1 VAEPA
6 TGAGARR
13 PGAVGARGRAPV
25 ALTALV
31 AVAAVLLAGWWT
43 ARAFPPE
50 HDHDHG
56 SYADAI
62 PVAANEHEGR
72 LVPLRGVGVGACLN
86 DTAVVAGAVRVLSC
100 ASPHRFEVFGT
111 ADLDEPARPGG
122 EIARAEA
129 NLAACE
135 QRLRAGPLRAAAD
148 DVTTL
153 LDAVDDLSARPA
165 GRRVVCALGFND
177 FHQTVGNQGKRGS

>member
-1 VAEPA
+1 MAEPA
-6 TGAGARR
+6 AGAGARR
-13 PGAVGARGRAPV
+13 PGAAGARRRAPV
-25 ALTALV
+25 ALAAVV
-31 AVAAVLLAGWWT
+31 AVAAVVLAGWWT
-43 ARAFPPE
+43 ARVFPPE
-50 HDHDHG
+50 HDHDHD

-62 PVAANEHEGR
+62 PVAANEREGR
-72 LVPLRGVGVGACLN
+72 LVPLGGVGVGACLN
-86 DTAVVAGAVRVLSC
+86 DTAVVTGAVRVLSC

-111 ADLDEPARPGG
+111 ADLGEPLPPGG

-153 LDAVDDLSARPA
+153 LDAVDDFTAGAA

-177 FHQTVGNQGKRGS
+177 FHQTVGRRAA